1 MKKFLK
7 RPLFWSTI
15 VLGVTTIVF
24 AFATYALAERV
35 DDMDSALSKYNM
47 YYDSKDK
54 DIYSDSSSSSSS
66 SSTKESSTTTSSSE
80 TETSY
85 SSSSEETF
93 DPNNYEVPDFA
104 TWNHDQLERDKKIQI
119 TGTVVQNTE
128 DDGIYYLRVAMDD
141 DHDKIVMVGISKYV
155 YDDVIAE
162 DDNVTFYGVAK
173 GLTSYESTLGKAVT
187 LPLMYGHYYNIN
199 SYGN

>member
-7 RPLFWSTI
+7 QPLFWSTI

-66 SSTKESSTTTSSSE
+66 SSAKESSTTTSSSE

-173 GLTSYESTLGKAVT
+173 GLTSYESTLGKTVT